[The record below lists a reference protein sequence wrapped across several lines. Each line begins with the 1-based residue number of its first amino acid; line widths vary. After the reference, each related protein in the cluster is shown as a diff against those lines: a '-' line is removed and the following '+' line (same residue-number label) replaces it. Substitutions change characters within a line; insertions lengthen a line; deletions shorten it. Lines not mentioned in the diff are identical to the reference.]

1 MTIFKQYSSSS
12 NAATGFI
19 FSCLLFA
26 MIFLTRRGAVYYW
39 SILYYTM
46 EAKLKNLRFFSHKN
60 HEMKIV
66 PENCRSLVDLFM
78 CENFQ
83 NTAAACSKR
92 LLAGCF
98 KSFSHLRALLFC
110 RAEFRFCHIFMCQ
123 FLEFSWSSRIALQ
136 CFECNIPL
144 IGQFSKQQMAFL
156 TSKIIFYCLI

>member
-83 NTAAACSKR
+83 NTAACSKR

-98 KSFSHLRALLFC
+98 K
-110 RAEFRFCHIFMCQ
+110 IFFTSQ
-123 FLEFSWSSRIALQ
+123 SSAVLSSRVSFLPYFYVSISWIFLKFKDSFAMFWMQ
-136 CFECNIPL
+136 YSTDWSIFKAAD
-144 IGQFSKQQMAFL
+144 GFSNF
-156 TSKIIFYCLI
+156 

>member
-83 NTAAACSKR
+83 NTAACSKR

-156 TSKIIFYCLI
+156 TSKIIFYWLI

>member
-1 MTIFKQYSSSS
+1 MRNDNFQIIQLLIQRVQRDLF
-12 NAATGFI
+12 F
-19 FSCLLFA
+19 FPLFA
-26 MIFLTRRGAVYYW
+26 MIFLTRYGLLLKHSFRYGGHA
-39 SILYYTM
+39 
-46 EAKLKNLRFFSHKN
+46 EAKLLLKIILRFFSHKN
-60 HEMKIV
+60 EMLKIV

-123 FLEFSWSSRIALQ
+123 FLEFS
-136 CFECNIPL
+136 
-144 IGQFSKQQMAFL
+144 
-156 TSKIIFYCLI
+156 